1 MGGGRGQSGQWNN
14 NPRGG
19 WEEEEEEWGPRS
31 GRTPSGKQIAGGRA
45 PQGGRPQ
52 GQRKGTAVRGDWVV
66 ETDPK
71 YKAPTSTLRVRLL
84 LLLLVVV
91 IALGAGVY
99 FVPGAKNRILAF
111 LPGASSS
118 TGGGTGSLTLQ
129 VNAPSAKVTI
139 DGKAYSTT
147 AGQTP
152 PFSSAAISSLAPG
165 NHSITVHADTYT
177 DFTGQLQMPASDATM
192 TAWLAPT
199 ADQLTALTTQLKPA
213 AAPDPGVLGDSY
225 NATKQANG
233 AINIS
238 ITYTLSGLSA
248 TSFTSQIAQS
258 GDTKPPFKP
267 AVLTLTPDITFTT
280 TGGTVLYEYK
290 PQALPA
296 SQFSLQMP
304 LALDSKGAFQLGTP
318 TVTLPSN
325 VTVSFSGPAK
335 SDYALYFAIASVL
348 PTSTNALSFSCIG
361 AVDSKNFNPEDGLQI
376 FEAGGAH
383 YFYRWGLLWATNAA
397 AHSLTPNAPQ
407 AATSSNEFTDANAAH
422 ATGSCGS

>member
-1 MGGGRGQSGQWNN
+1 M
-14 NPRGG
+14 
-19 WEEEEEEWGPRS
+19 
-31 GRTPSGKQIAGGRA
+31 
-45 PQGGRPQ
+45 
-52 GQRKGTAVRGDWVV
+52 RGDWVV

-71 YKAPTSTLRVRLL
+71 YKAPSSTLRVRLL

-118 TGGGTGSLTLQ
+118 TGGGSGSLTLQ
-129 VNAPSAKVTI
+129 VNAPIAKVTI
-139 DGKAYSTT
+139 DGKSYTTT

-152 PFSSAAISSLAPG
+152 PFSSVAISTLAPG

-213 AAPDPGVLGDSY
+213 AAPDPGGLGDSY

-233 AINIS
+233 TININ

-267 AVLTLTPDITFTT
+267 AVLTITPDITFTNIA
-280 TGGTVLYEYK
+280 GTVLYEYK

-296 SQFSLQMP
+296 SQLSLQMP

-318 TVTLPSN
+318 IVTLPSN

-348 PTSTNALSFSCIG
+348 PTSTSTLSFSCIG
-361 AVDSKNFNPEDGLQI
+361 AVDGKNFNPEDGLQI

-407 AATSSNEFTDANAAH
+407 AATSSNEFTAANAAH